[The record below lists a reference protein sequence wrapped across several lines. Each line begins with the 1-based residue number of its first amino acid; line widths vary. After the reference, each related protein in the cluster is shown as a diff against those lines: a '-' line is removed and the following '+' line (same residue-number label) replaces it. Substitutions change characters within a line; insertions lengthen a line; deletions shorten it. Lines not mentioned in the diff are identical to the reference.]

1 MTLSPQS
8 KTNVREKLLFFV
20 TEDWYFVSHR
30 LTLAVSAQ
38 AAGYEVV
45 VLTRVRAHGGLIRD
59 AGLRLIPFEIARTGL
74 NPFREAWTLFRLMSL
89 YRKERPALLHHVALK
104 PVLYGSIAALW
115 AGQPAIVNALA
126 GMGWLFSSRGRGASR
141 GLRSVVRSVLG
152 RLLQRGLTLVQ
163 NPDDARIL
171 VEAGVPAAL
180 IRRIPGAGVDL
191 DLFRPQPEPA
201 GMPVALFPARL
212 LWDKGVGEFIAAARI
227 LRKRNVALRFV
238 LAGEPDSANP
248 SSVSHEQLRAWVSE
262 GVIEHPGW
270 IQDMPGLL
278 AASHLVCLPSYYGEG
293 IPKSLIEAAA
303 AGRPIVTTDMP
314 GCREVVSDGRNGYLV
329 PPRDA
334 EALANALERLTTN
347 AELRRRMGSEG
358 RRRAVESFGLD
369 AVIQQTLGLY
379 EEALK

>member
-1 MTLSPQS
+1 MTISPQS
-8 KTNVREKLLFFV
+8 RTNVRGKLLFFV
-20 TEDWYFVSHR
+20 TEDWYFCSHR
-30 LTLAVSAQ
+30 LPLAVSAQ

-74 NPFREAWTLFRLMSL
+74 NPFREAWTLFRLMRL
-89 YRKERPALLHHVALK
+89 YRGERPALLHHVALK
-104 PVLYGSIAALW
+104 PVLYGSIAARW
-115 AGQPAIVNALA
+115 AGRPAIVNALA
-126 GMGWLFSSRGRGASR
+126 GMGWLFSSRGATR
-141 GLRSVVRSVLG
+141 GLRRVVRSVLG

-163 NPDDARIL
+163 NPDDARML
-171 VEAGVPAAL
+171 VEAGVPASL
-180 IRRIPGAGVDL
+180 TRRIPGAGVDL
-191 DLFRPQPEPA
+191 NLFRPQPEPA
-201 GMPVALFPARL
+201 GIPIALFPARL
-212 LWDKGVGEFIAAARI
+212 LWDKGAGEFVAAARI

-248 SSVSHEQLRAWVSE
+248 SSVSHEQLRAWESE
-262 GVIEHPGW
+262 GVIEHSGW

-334 EALANALERLTTN
+334 EALANALERLSTN

-358 RRRAVESFGLD
+358 RRRAEESFGLE
-369 AVIQQTLGLY
+369 AVIQQTLSLY